1 MAPPTPAPRP
11 RPHRR
16 TAAFTIVEVAMA
28 AFVMALGIATSIIAM
43 QSGFKQIDVAR
54 GTTLASQIIQSEMER
69 LRMMPWSNTATA
81 AVDSI
86 AELPATETFDGA
98 TYFSSSADVVGKY
111 TITRAVADD
120 ASRPGEARNITV
132 SVRWRS
138 YDNRWH
144 QRSFTALYVKNGLYD
159 YYYTIAHP

>member
-1 MAPPTPAPRP
+1 MEGRGG
-11 RPHRR
+11 RR
-16 TAAFTIVEVAMA
+16 AQAAFTIVEVAMA
-28 AFVMALGIATSIIAM
+28 AFVLALGIATSIIAM

-54 GTTLASQIIQSEMER
+54 GTTLAAQIIQSEMER
-69 LRMMPWSNTATA
+69 LRMMPWSKTSTS

-111 TITRAVADD
+111 TITRTVADD
-120 ASRPGEARNITV
+120 TARPGEARNITV
-132 SVRWRS
+132 AVRWRS

-144 QRSFTALYVKNGLYD
+144 QRSFTALYAKNGLYD